1 MHLAQIRNY
10 SVNMIV
16 RCRGLF
22 FSILYTCCCLNI
34 EIHSF
39 LNSLLLIKIHSN
51 GLQHW
56 QAQRGNYSVKLMSI
70 SMSISMWTCGNF
82 TFSIKPFNG
91 IHGIGRRDIV
101 VWIGPISPQYSQTP
115 LEDYFLEIFWEHFFG
130 ENLHWIEISP
140 QYSQTWM
147 PLEDSFSDT

>member
-10 SVNMIV
+10 SVNLIV

-39 LNSLLLIKIHSN
+39 LNYLLLIKIHSN

-70 SMSISMWTCGNF
+70 SMSMWTCGNF

-91 IHGIGRRDIV
+91 IHSIGRQDIV
-101 VWIGPISPQYSQTP
+101 VWIGPISTQYSQTP
-115 LEDYFLEIFWEHFFG
+115 LEDYFFRHF
-130 ENLHWIEISP
+130 N
-140 QYSQTWM
+140 
-147 PLEDSFSDT
+147 SFFVWKFFTG